1 MQNSHNELLIV
12 LNMIEEKSSENIA
25 SNDKIIGY
33 INGYLASCQGFSF
46 FFTHEKLLHSELRI
60 KSFN

>member
-33 INGYLASCQGFSF
+33 INGYLASCQVFSF
-46 FFTHEKLLHSELRI
+46 FHTWEITSLRVA
-60 KSFN
+60 N